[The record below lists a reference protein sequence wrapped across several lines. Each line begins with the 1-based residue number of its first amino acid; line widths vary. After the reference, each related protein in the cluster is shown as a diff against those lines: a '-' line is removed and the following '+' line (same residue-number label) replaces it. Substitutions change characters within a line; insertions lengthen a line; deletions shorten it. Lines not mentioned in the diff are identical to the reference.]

1 MRLNKIEIKNFKCFE
16 NESIKLHPKLNIL
29 MGNNGTGK
37 TSLLEAFRILI
48 GSLYLAFDKYKE
60 KIEMPGIVKD
70 DIRLKTVSNSLE
82 PQIPTNV
89 SANAVVDEV
98 FLPTPEQ
105 PYQLFD
111 NNEIT
116 WLRSME
122 TFGGKTTTRD
132 AKEMFAVSKKIQEA
146 VRNGD
151 EVNIPLVAYF
161 STDRYKKERRDTDI
175 SKAGSRM
182 RGYFNALDTTTNTKF
197 FLDLYY
203 TETLDEIQNNVASPL
218 LAAVNAAVRQCL
230 DCQAMRYNLKSQELL
245 MVYDNG
251 DFMPFNLLSDG
262 IRCTLAMVME
272 IAFRCYLLN
281 PHLGENAPA
290 MTKGVVL
297 VDEID
302 LHLHP
307 SWQLHILNDLRAA
320 FPEIQFIVTTHAPL
334 IISQIHDCN
343 IYSIAE
349 HRVYNLPNQNGRDAN
364 YILQQMDVPYIK
376 QDSMDM
382 LNKYFGLIDSGRGKS
397 EEAIALRD
405 QLQSILGEDHAE
417 LQRADMLL
425 SFF

>member
-16 NESIKLHPKLNIL
+16 NESMELHPKLNIL

-60 KIEMPGIVKD
+60 KIEMPGIIKD

-82 PQIPTNV
+82 PQIPTIV

-98 FLPTPEQ
+98 ILPTTGQ
-105 PYQLFD
+105 PSQLF
-111 NNEIT
+111 NSKEIT
-116 WLRSME
+116 WQRSME
-122 TFGGKTTTRD
+122 TFGGKTTTRE
-132 AKEMFAVSKKIQEA
+132 AKEMFAISKEIQET
-146 VRNGD
+146 VRCGD

-161 STDRYKKERRDTDI
+161 STDRYKKERRETNI

-203 TETLDEIQNNVASPL
+203 TETLDEIQNNIASPI

-230 DCQAMRYNLKSQELL
+230 DCQTMRYNLKSQELL
-245 MVYDNG
+245 MVYENG

-290 MTKGVVL
+290 ITKGVVL

-349 HRVYNLPNQNGRDAN
+349 HRVYNFPNQNGRDAN

-397 EEAIALRD
+397 EEAIALRN

>member
-16 NESIKLHPKLNIL
+16 NESIILHPKLNIL

-82 PQIPTNV
+82 PQIPTSV

-132 AKEMFAVSKKIQEA
+132 AKEMFAVSKNIQEA
-146 VRNGD
+146 VRRGD
-151 EVNIPLVAYF
+151 EVNIPLVTYF

-203 TETLDEIQNNVASPL
+203 TETLDEIQNNVVSPL
-218 LAAVNAAVRQCL
+218 LTAVNAAVRQCL

-334 IISQIHDCN
+334 VISQIHDCN
-343 IYSIAE
+343 IYSISE
-349 HRVYNLPNQNGRDAN
+349 HRVYDFPSQNGRDAN
-364 YILQQMDVPYIK
+364 YILQQMNVPYIK
-376 QDSMDM
+376 PDSKDM
-382 LNKYFGLIDSGRGKS
+382 LDRYFGLIDSGKGKT
-397 EEAIALRD
+397 EEAITLRKK
-405 QLQSILGEDHAE
+405 LQSLLGEDHAE
-417 LQRADMLL
+417 LRRADMLL

>member
-16 NESIKLHPKLNIL
+16 NESIILHPKLNIL

-334 IISQIHDCN
+334 VISQIHDCN
-343 IYSIAE
+343 IYSISE
-349 HRVYNLPNQNGRDAN
+349 HQIHNFPSQNGRDAN
-364 YILQQMDVPYIK
+364 YILQQMNVPYIK
-376 QDSMDM
+376 QDSKDM
-382 LNKYFGLIDSGRGKS
+382 LDKYFGLIDSGKGKT
-397 EEAIALRD
+397 EEAITLREE
-405 QLQSILGEDHAE
+405 LQSLLGEDHAE
-417 LQRADMLL
+417 LRRVDMLL

>member
-1 MRLNKIEIKNFKCFE
+1 MRLNRIKINNFKCFE
-16 NESIKLHPKLNIL
+16 TESFELHPQLNIL

-60 KIEMPGIVKD
+60 KIEMPGIIKD
-70 DIRLKTVSNSLE
+70 DIRLKTIGNNLE
-82 PQIPTNV
+82 PQIPTSV
-89 SANAVVDEV
+89 MAYAIVDKE
-98 FLPTPEQ
+98 FTQ
-105 PYQLFD
+105 RQDHSQLFETD
-111 NNEIT
+111 EIS

-132 AKEMFAVSKKIQEA
+132 AKEMLMVSKNIQEA
-146 VRNGD
+146 VRRGD
-151 EVNIPLVAYF
+151 NVDIPLIAYF
-161 STDRYKKERRDTDI
+161 STDRYKKERRETDI

-203 TETLDEIQNNVASPL
+203 TETLDELQNGTSSPL
-218 LAAVNAAVRQCL
+218 LAAVNKAVRQCL
-230 DCQAMRYNLKSQELL
+230 DCQTMRYNLKTKELM
-245 MVYDNG
+245 MVYANG
-251 DFMPFNLLSDG
+251 DFLPFNLLSDG

-281 PHLGENAPA
+281 PHRGENAPA

-297 VDEID
+297 IDEID

-320 FPEIQFIVTTHAPL
+320 FPKIQFIVTTHAPL
-334 IISQIHDCN
+334 VISQIKDCN
-343 IYSIAE
+343 IYSISE
-349 HRVYNLPNQNGRDAN
+349 HRVYKFPNQNGRDAN
-364 YILQQMDVPYIK
+364 YILQQMDVPYMNS
-376 QDSMDM
+376 DSKNLLD
-382 LNKYFGLIDSGRGKS
+382 KYIGLIDSGNGKS
-397 EEAIALRD
+397 KEALSLRE
-405 QLQSILGEDHAE
+405 QLEVLLGANHAE

>member
-1 MRLNKIEIKNFKCFE
+1 
-16 NESIKLHPKLNIL
+16 
-29 MGNNGTGK
+29 
-37 TSLLEAFRILI
+37 
-48 GSLYLAFDKYKE
+48 
-60 KIEMPGIVKD
+60 MPGIVKD

-82 PQIPTNV
+82 PQIPTSV
-89 SANAVVDEV
+89 SAIANVDEN
-98 FLPTPEQ
+98 FLPAHEQ
-105 PYQLFD
+105 PCQLFV

-334 IISQIHDCN
+334 VISQIHDCN
-343 IYSIAE
+343 IYSISE
-349 HRVYNLPNQNGRDAN
+349 HQIYNFPSQNGRDAN
-364 YILQQMDVPYIK
+364 YILQQMNVPYIK
-376 QDSMDM
+376 QDSKEM
-382 LNKYFGLIDSGRGKS
+382 LDRYFGLIDSGKGKT
-397 EEAIALRD
+397 EEAITLRKE
-405 QLQSILGEDHAE
+405 LQSLLGEDHAE
-417 LQRADMLL
+417 LRRADMLL

>member
-1 MRLNKIEIKNFKCFE
+1 MRLNRIKINNFKCFE
-16 NESIKLHPKLNIL
+16 TESFELHPQLNIL

-60 KIEMPGIVKD
+60 KIEMPGIIKD
-70 DIRLKTVSNSLE
+70 DIRLKTIGNNLE
-82 PQIPTNV
+82 PQIPTSV
-89 SANAVVDEV
+89 MANAIVDKE
-98 FLPTPEQ
+98 FIQ
-105 PYQLFD
+105 RQDHSQLFETD
-111 NNEIT
+111 EIS

-132 AKEMFAVSKKIQEA
+132 AKEMLMVSKNIQEA
-146 VRNGD
+146 VRHGD
-151 EVNIPLVAYF
+151 NVDIPLIAYF
-161 STDRYKKERRDTDI
+161 STDRYKKERRETDI

-203 TETLDEIQNNVASPL
+203 TETLDELQNGTSSPL
-218 LAAVNAAVRQCL
+218 LAAVNKAVRQCL
-230 DCQAMRYNLKSQELL
+230 DCQTMRYNLKTKELM
-245 MVYDNG
+245 MVYANG
-251 DFMPFNLLSDG
+251 DFLPFNLLSDG

-281 PHLGENAPA
+281 PHRGENAPA

-297 VDEID
+297 IDEID

-320 FPEIQFIVTTHAPL
+320 FPKIQFIVTTHAPL
-334 IISQIHDCN
+334 VISQIKDCN
-343 IYSIAE
+343 IYSISE
-349 HRVYNLPNQNGRDAN
+349 HQVYKFPNQNGRDAN
-364 YILQQMDVPYIK
+364 YILQQMDVPYMNS
-376 QDSMDM
+376 DSKNLLD
-382 LNKYFGLIDSGRGKS
+382 KYIGLIDSGNGKS
-397 EEAIALRD
+397 EEALSLRE
-405 QLQSILGEDHAE
+405 QLEVLLGANHAE

>member
-16 NESIKLHPKLNIL
+16 NESIILHPKLNIL

-82 PQIPTNV
+82 PQIPTRV
-89 SANAVVDEV
+89 SAIADVDEN
-98 FLPTPEQ
+98 FLPVHEQ
-105 PYQLFD
+105 PCQLFD
-111 NNEIT
+111 NHEIT
-116 WLRSME
+116 WQRSME

-146 VRNGD
+146 VRQGD

-203 TETLDEIQNNVASPL
+203 TETLDEIQNNVVSPL
-218 LAAVNAAVRQCL
+218 LAAVNAAVRNCVN
-230 DCQAMRYNLKSQELL
+230 CQTMRYNLKTKELL

-281 PHLGENAPA
+281 PHLGVNAPV

-334 IISQIHDCN
+334 VISQIHDCN
-343 IYSIAE
+343 IYSISE
-349 HRVYNLPNQNGRDAN
+349 HQIYNFPSQNGRDAN
-364 YILQQMDVPYIK
+364 YILQQMNVPYIK
-376 QDSMDM
+376 QDSKEM
-382 LNKYFGLIDSGRGKS
+382 LDRYFGLIDSGKGKT
-397 EEAIALRD
+397 EEAITLRKE
-405 QLQSILGEDHAE
+405 LQSLLGEDHAE
-417 LQRADMLL
+417 IRRADMLL

>member
-1 MRLNKIEIKNFKCFE
+1 MRLKTISIKNFKCFE
-16 NESIKLHPKLNIL
+16 NEAIELHPKLNIL

-48 GSLYLAFDKYKE
+48 GSLYLAFDKYRE
-60 KIEMPGIVKD
+60 KIEMPGIIKD
-70 DIRLKTVSNSLE
+70 DIRLKTVSNNLE
-82 PQIPTNV
+82 PQIPTSV

-98 FLPTPEQ
+98 FLHASVQ

-111 NNEIT
+111 NKEIT

-132 AKEMFAVSKKIQEA
+132 AKEMFAVSKSIQEA
-146 VRNGD
+146 VRRGD
-151 EVNIPLVAYF
+151 EINIPLVAYF

-203 TETLDEIQNNVASPL
+203 TETLDEIQNNIASPL
-218 LAAVNAAVRQCL
+218 LAAVNASVRRCL
-230 DCQAMRYNLKSQELL
+230 DCQTMRYNLKSQELL

-251 DFMPFNLLSDG
+251 DIMPFNLLSDG

-281 PHLGENAPA
+281 PHLGENAPV

-307 SWQLHILNDLRAA
+307 SWQLHILNDLRVA

-334 IISQIHDCN
+334 VISQIHDCN
-343 IYSIAE
+343 IYSISE
-349 HRVYNLPNQNGRDAN
+349 HRVYNFPSQNGRDAN
-364 YILQQMDVPYIK
+364 YILQQMNVPYIK
-376 QDSMDM
+376 QDSKDM
-382 LNKYFGLIDSGRGKS
+382 LDKYFGLIDSGRGKT
-397 EEAIALRD
+397 EEAITLREE
-405 QLQSILGEDHAE
+405 LQSLLGENHAE
-417 LQRADMLL
+417 LRRADMLL

>member
-146 VRNGD
+146 VRQGD

-203 TETLDEIQNNVASPL
+203 TETLDEIQNNVVSPL

-334 IISQIHDCN
+334 VISQIHDCN
-343 IYSIAE
+343 IYSISE
-349 HRVYNLPNQNGRDAN
+349 HRVYDFPSQNGRDAN
-364 YILQQMDVPYIK
+364 YILQQMNVPYIK
-376 QDSMDM
+376 PDSKDM
-382 LNKYFGLIDSGRGKS
+382 LDRYFGLIDSGKGKT
-397 EEAIALRD
+397 EEAITLRKK
-405 QLQSILGEDHAE
+405 LQSLLGEDHAE
-417 LQRADMLL
+417 LRRADMLL